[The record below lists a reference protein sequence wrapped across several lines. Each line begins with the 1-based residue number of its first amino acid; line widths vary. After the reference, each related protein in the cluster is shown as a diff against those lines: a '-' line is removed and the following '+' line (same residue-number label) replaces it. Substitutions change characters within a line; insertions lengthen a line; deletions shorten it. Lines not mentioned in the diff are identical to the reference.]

1 MVAVSL
7 SEEVRPLPLPMPMPA
22 TVEEQEQVGGTGH
35 AATTGIES
43 VDDHIARLKAN
54 ARQHVD
60 RELRGGEGNTKSRR
74 FIFPFPTDYW
84 NDLENI

>member
-7 SEEVRPLPLPMPMPA
+7 SEEVRPLPLLPMPT
-22 TVEEQEQVGGTGH
+22 TVEEQEQVGGTITT
-35 AATTGIES
+35 TTGIES

-60 RELRGGEGNTKSRR
+60 RELRGSDGNTKSRR
-74 FIFPFPTDYW
+74 FISIS
-84 NDLENI
+84 NKLLEWPYRV